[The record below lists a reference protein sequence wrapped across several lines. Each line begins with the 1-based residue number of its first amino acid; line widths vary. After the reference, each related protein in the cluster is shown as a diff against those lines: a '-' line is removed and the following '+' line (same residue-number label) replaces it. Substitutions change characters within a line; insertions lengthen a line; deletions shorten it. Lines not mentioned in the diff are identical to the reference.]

1 MLNRYEL
8 FLQSFSL
15 QVVRWEDVSGTVDQ
29 SDQGFLEDGQV
40 SSGYSFLCVAYA
52 TSDLVIRSDY

>member
-8 FLQSFSL
+8 FLQSISI
-15 QVVRWEDVSGTVDQ
+15 QVVRWEYVSGTVDQ
-29 SDQGFLEDGQV
+29 SDQCFLEDGQV
-40 SSGYSFLCVAYA
+40 STGYPLLCVAYA